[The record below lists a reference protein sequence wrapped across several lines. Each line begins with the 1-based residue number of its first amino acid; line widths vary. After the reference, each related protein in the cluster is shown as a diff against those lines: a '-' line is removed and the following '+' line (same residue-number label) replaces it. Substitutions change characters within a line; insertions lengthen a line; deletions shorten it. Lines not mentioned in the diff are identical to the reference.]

1 MYTAKTTVRV
11 RYSETDAMQVV
22 YHANYLQYFE
32 MARTESIRELG
43 FTYKEIEEQN
53 IIMPVVEV
61 NLKFLRSAYYDDLLT
76 IHSSLKELPTNH
88 QIIYYQEIY
97 NEKKKLLCTA
107 EITLMFLT
115 KTDKKKSSMP
125 KELYKKL
132 LPFFKS

>member
-61 NLKFLRSAYYDDLLT
+61 N
-76 IHSSLKELPTNH
+76 
-88 QIIYYQEIY
+88 
-97 NEKKKLLCTA
+97 
-107 EITLMFLT
+107 
-115 KTDKKKSSMP
+115 
-125 KELYKKL
+125 
-132 LPFFKS
+132 